1 MKSTITAYCWFRVF
15 QNRLVKIR
23 QRGAGQVLSRDSQAN
38 KTSQQKEIS
47 MSNKVQVIF
56 TAECEQGNARTK
68 SGFKVIPTTVS
79 IQVDSDGLENGNNS
93 PEQLFGKI
101 LMKEAPVIAQL
112 IQEQVYN
119 VMRKNGSFI
128 FSEKATETTINKE
141 QTH

>member
-1 MKSTITAYCWFRVF
+1 
-15 QNRLVKIR
+15 
-23 QRGAGQVLSRDSQAN
+23 
-38 KTSQQKEIS
+38 
-47 MSNKVQVIF
+47 MSKKVQVIF
-56 TAECEQGNARTK
+56 TAECEQGNTRTK
-68 SGFKVIPTTVS
+68 SGFKVIPATVS

-128 FSEKATETTINKE
+128 FNKEMTETTINKE
-141 QTH
+141 QAH

>member
-1 MKSTITAYCWFRVF
+1 
-15 QNRLVKIR
+15 
-23 QRGAGQVLSRDSQAN
+23 
-38 KTSQQKEIS
+38 

-68 SGFKVIPTTVS
+68 SGFKVIPTTTS
-79 IQVDSDGLENGNNS
+79 IRVDSDGLENGNNS

-119 VMRKNGSFI
+119 IMRKNGSFI
-128 FSEKATETTINKE
+128 FNKEMTETTINKE

>member
-1 MKSTITAYCWFRVF
+1 M
-15 QNRLVKIR
+15 
-23 QRGAGQVLSRDSQAN
+23 
-38 KTSQQKEIS
+38 
-47 MSNKVQVIF
+47 
-56 TAECEQGNARTK
+56 RTK

-128 FSEKATETTINKE
+128 FNKEMTETTINKE
-141 QTH
+141 QAH

>member
-1 MKSTITAYCWFRVF
+1 
-15 QNRLVKIR
+15 
-23 QRGAGQVLSRDSQAN
+23 
-38 KTSQQKEIS
+38 
-47 MSNKVQVIF
+47 MSKKVQVIF
-56 TAECEQGNARTK
+56 TAECEQGNTRTK
-68 SGFKVIPTTVS
+68 SGVKVIPTTVS

-128 FSEKATETTINKE
+128 FNKEMTETTINKE
-141 QTH
+141 QAH

>member
-1 MKSTITAYCWFRVF
+1 
-15 QNRLVKIR
+15 
-23 QRGAGQVLSRDSQAN
+23 
-38 KTSQQKEIS
+38 
-47 MSNKVQVIF
+47 MSKKVQVIF
-56 TAECEQGNARTK
+56 TAECEQGNTRTK

-101 LMKEAPVIAQL
+101 LMKEALVIAQL

-128 FSEKATETTINKE
+128 FNKEMTETTINKE
-141 QTH
+141 QAH

>member
-1 MKSTITAYCWFRVF
+1 
-15 QNRLVKIR
+15 
-23 QRGAGQVLSRDSQAN
+23 
-38 KTSQQKEIS
+38 

-128 FSEKATETTINKE
+128 FGEKATETTINKE

>member
-1 MKSTITAYCWFRVF
+1 
-15 QNRLVKIR
+15 
-23 QRGAGQVLSRDSQAN
+23 
-38 KTSQQKEIS
+38 

-56 TAECEQGNARTK
+56 TAECEQGNACTK
-68 SGFKVIPTTVS
+68 SGFKVIPTTIS

-119 VMRKNGSFI
+119 IMRKNGSFI
-128 FSEKATETTINKE
+128 FGEEMTETTINKE

>member
-1 MKSTITAYCWFRVF
+1 
-15 QNRLVKIR
+15 
-23 QRGAGQVLSRDSQAN
+23 
-38 KTSQQKEIS
+38 

-56 TAECEQGNARTK
+56 TAECEQGDACIT
-68 SGFKVIPTTVS
+68 SGFKVTPTIVS
-79 IQVDSDGLENGNNS
+79 IQVNSDGLERGNNS

-112 IQEQVYN
+112 IQEQVCT

-128 FSEKATETTINKE
+128 FGKETTETTINKE